1 MINFRSIG
9 RAASVV
15 MAAVVT
21 LAVLSSA
28 SQVQQTYSSPE
39 DAAAA
44 LVAAVKTGTRP
55 AILKVLGSD
64 AEEIVESGDD
74 VADAEARQRFVTGY
88 DARHSIK
95 AEGNKKAV
103 LFLGSEDFPFPIPP
117 INNKRG

>member
-15 MAAVVT
+15 MAAVMT

-28 SQVQQTYSSPE
+28 SQAQQTYSSPE
-39 DAAAA
+39 DVAAA

-64 AEEIVESGDD
+64 AEEIVDRELVRILPLDLDLDPGT
-74 VADAEARQRFVTGY
+74 VKRF
-88 DARHSIK
+88 
-95 AEGNKKAV
+95 
-103 LFLGSEDFPFPIPP
+103 
-117 INNKRG
+117 